1 MWYLEMS
8 EDGDVMEQW
17 NNPIEIN
24 KEIVIMNLD
33 CLLDNYEKGNITT
46 KQYLDQVQKLLS
58 QAKEIC

>member
-33 CLLDNYEKGNITT
+33 CLLDNYEKDNITT

>member
-33 CLLDNYEKGNITT
+33 CLLDDYEKGNITT